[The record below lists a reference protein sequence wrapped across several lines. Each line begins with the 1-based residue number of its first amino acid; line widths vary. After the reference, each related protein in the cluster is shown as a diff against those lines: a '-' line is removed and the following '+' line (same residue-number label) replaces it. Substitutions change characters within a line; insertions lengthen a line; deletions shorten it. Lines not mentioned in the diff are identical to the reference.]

1 MEFQITSS
9 PHIAVIFSGV
19 IAFITLGL
27 GLLFLWFAYSTSN
40 LSTTVEKDSLH
51 LHVPIYGR
59 TIPLSSLDLN
69 SAQVANLNESP
80 ELKPRWRT
88 NGIGIP
94 GYAVGWFK
102 LRNGDK
108 ALAAVTSKHKVL
120 YMKTTEGYSLLLS
133 LERPEQFLDR
143 LSRGSSNG

>member
-9 PHIAVIFSGV
+9 PQIAVIFSGV

-40 LSTTVEKDSLH
+40 LSTTVEDDSLH

-59 TIPLSSLDLN
+59 TIPLSSLDLD

-108 ALAAVTSKHKVL
+108 ALAAVTSKQKVL

-133 LERPEQFLDR
+133 LEHPEKFLDR
-143 LSRGSSNG
+143 LSRGSTNG